1 MNYRARAK
9 RLLLHYFKLAFSFP
23 TDGDVEAEIEG
34 IVDDI
39 IDAVKQELQNERR
52 AAIADVLAEIERD

>member
-23 TDGDVEAEIEG
+23 TNGDVETEIEG

>member
-39 IDAVKQELQNERR
+39 IDAVKQELKEER
-52 AAIADVLAEIERD
+52 E